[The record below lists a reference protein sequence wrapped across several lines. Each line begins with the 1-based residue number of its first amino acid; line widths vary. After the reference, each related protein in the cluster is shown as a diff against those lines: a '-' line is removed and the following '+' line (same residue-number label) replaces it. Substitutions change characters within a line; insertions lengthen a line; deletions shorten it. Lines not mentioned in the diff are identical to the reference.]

1 MGMRVGG
8 AASSAA
14 MAAWQTRRQDFGSLV
29 SAIKGGNLGDAQQA
43 FATLS
48 SLNGSGSTTTGSG
61 TNPTSSG
68 GPLAAVG
75 QALGNGDIQAAQKAL
90 AQMFANGT
98 GGGHHHHHGGQAATG
113 SNTTTPVQQSMPAG
127 TTISTLA

>member
-14 MAAWQTRRQDFGSLV
+14 TAAWQTRRQDFGNLV

-48 SLNGSGSTTTGSG
+48 SLGGAGSTTSGAGASATG
-61 TNPTSSG
+61 SG

-98 GGGHHHHHGGQAATG
+98 GGGHHHHHGGQAAAG
-113 SNTTTPVQQSMPAG
+113 SATTPVQQPLPAG